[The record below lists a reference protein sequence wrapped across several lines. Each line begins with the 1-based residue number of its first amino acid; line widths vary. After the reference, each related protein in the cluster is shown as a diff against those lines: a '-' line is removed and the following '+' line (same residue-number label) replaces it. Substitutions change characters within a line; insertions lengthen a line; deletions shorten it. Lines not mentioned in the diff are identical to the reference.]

1 MKRKVLILLSAI
13 TVMAA
18 VAAGCAAPSDGA
30 VSSSATSTQQSEPEA
45 VASDKSTGE
54 STAWELQINTETLDG
69 DAVTSD
75 DFSGNKLTVMNVWAT
90 WCPPCVDELPHLQ
103 EMNRAFAEQD
113 VEVIGVLQDGVSE
126 MGVRSDKTIESAKK
140 LLQEAGADYRVILP
154 DNTIMETFIA
164 QMQYFPTT
172 FFLDRE
178 GNVVETVIGAHD
190 AAEWKEIISGALEKV
205 S

>member
-1 MKRKVLILLSAI
+1 MKSKFLLALLVV

-18 VAAGCAAPSDGA
+18 ASGCATPSGEVADSSLHSAQSAESDA
-30 VSSSATSTQQSEPEA
+30 VSTGAGG
-45 VASDKSTGE
+45 GE
-54 STAWELQINTETLDG
+54 SVAWELQIDTVDLDG
-69 DAVTSD
+69 AAVTSD
-75 DFSGNKLTVMNVWAT
+75 DFSDNKLTVMNVWAT

-103 EMNRAFAEQD
+103 EMSKAFADKD

-126 MGVRSDKTIESAKK
+126 LGVRSDKTIESAKK

-154 DNTIMETFIA
+154 DTAIMETFIA

-190 AAEWKEIISGALEKV
+190 AAEWEDIINGALEKV